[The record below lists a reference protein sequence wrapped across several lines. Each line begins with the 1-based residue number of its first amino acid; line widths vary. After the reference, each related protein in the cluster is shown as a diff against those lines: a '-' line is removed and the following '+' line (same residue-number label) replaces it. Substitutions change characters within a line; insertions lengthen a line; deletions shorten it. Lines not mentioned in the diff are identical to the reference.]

1 MWWHLVRNPVSM
13 IHPKIVWA
21 CREILEVI
29 LHVEVDV
36 IVLEGKKV
44 NSEGCV
50 LKQRPP
56 SFFSELLPSSIG
68 GNRPKC
74 RDICAQ
80 SGAISAST
88 PC

>member
-44 NSEGCV
+44 NGEGCV
-50 LKQRPP
+50 HK
-56 SFFSELLPSSIG
+56 I
-68 GNRPKC
+68 N
-74 RDICAQ
+74 
-80 SGAISAST
+80 
-88 PC
+88 